1 MKNDQKEAKS
11 EISLLRSNLYLLLD
25 GDRNDKSTILK
36 ASAAL
41 DRAILR
47 YMKNIKC

>member
-1 MKNDQKEAKS
+1 MKNELKEAKS

-25 GDRNDKSTILK
+25 CESCDKTTILK
-36 ASAAL
+36 ASVAL

-47 YMKNIKC
+47 YMKNIKH